1 MVFTQSFP
9 DFVYLNGEIFPA
21 VEAKISVFDRGF
33 LFGDGVYEVM
43 SQKQGVFFRKAHHL
57 SRLKQS
63 LEALQIKF
71 DAENLFSD
79 IPALLSATGLS
90 TSDCLLYIQI
100 TRGIAPR
107 QHAFPSEITPTVM
120 MYAWP
125 KSLPEINS
133 TLAKVVIQEEFRWSR
148 CDIKSTSLLG
158 NVMANQHASIQGS
171 YETLLSRAGVITEAS
186 HCNVFFVKDGTVFTH
201 PANNFILNGITR
213 QAVLDLCIR
222 KEIPFAEIG
231 LRSDEIYS
239 VDEAFLTGTSTQVM
253 AISHIDDKIIGK
265 GLPGEITK
273 ALQMAFGEEKRKL
286 GMLE

>member
-21 VEAKISVFDRGF
+21 VEAKISIFDRGF

-79 IPALLSATGLS
+79 IPALLSAAGLS

-107 QHAFPSEITPTVM
+107 QHAFP
-120 MYAWP
+120 
-125 KSLPEINS
+125 
-133 TLAKVVIQEEFRWSR
+133 
-148 CDIKSTSLLG
+148 
-158 NVMANQHASIQGS
+158 
-171 YETLLSRAGVITEAS
+171 
-186 HCNVFFVKDGTVFTH
+186 
-201 PANNFILNGITR
+201 
-213 QAVLDLCIR
+213 
-222 KEIPFAEIG
+222 
-231 LRSDEIYS
+231 
-239 VDEAFLTGTSTQVM
+239 
-253 AISHIDDKIIGK
+253 
-265 GLPGEITK
+265 
-273 ALQMAFGEEKRKL
+273 
-286 GMLE
+286 

>member
-222 KEIPFAEIG
+222 KEIPFVEIG
-231 LRSDEIYS
+231 LRRDEIYS

-253 AISHIDDKIIGK
+253 VISHIDNKVIGK

-286 GMLE
+286 GVLE

>member
-21 VEAKISVFDRGF
+21 VEAKISIFDRGF

-79 IPALLSATGLS
+79 IPALLSAAGLS

-133 TLAKVVIQEEFRWSR
+133 TLAKVVVQEEFRWSR

-158 NVMANQHASIQGS
+158 NVMANQHAYIQGS

-222 KEIPFAEIG
+222 KEIPIAEIG

-253 AISHIDDKIIGK
+253 AISHIDNKVIGK

-286 GMLE
+286 GELE

>member
-1 MVFTQSFP
+1 MVFSQSFP

-43 SQKQGVFFRKAHHL
+43 SQKQGRFFRKAHHL
-57 SRLKQS
+57 SRLKRS
-63 LEALQIKF
+63 LKALQIKF

-120 MYAWP
+120 MYAWS

-133 TLAKVVIQEEFRWSR
+133 TLAKVVVQEEFRWSR

-171 YETLLSRAGVITEAS
+171 YETLLSRTGVITEAS

-222 KEIPFAEIG
+222 KEIPFSEIG

-286 GMLE
+286 GVLE

>member
-133 TLAKVVIQEEFRWSR
+133 TLAKVVVQEEFRWSR

-222 KEIPFAEIG
+222 KEIPFVEIG
-231 LRSDEIYS
+231 LRRDEIYS

-253 AISHIDDKIIGK
+253 VISHIDNKVIGK

-286 GMLE
+286 GVLE